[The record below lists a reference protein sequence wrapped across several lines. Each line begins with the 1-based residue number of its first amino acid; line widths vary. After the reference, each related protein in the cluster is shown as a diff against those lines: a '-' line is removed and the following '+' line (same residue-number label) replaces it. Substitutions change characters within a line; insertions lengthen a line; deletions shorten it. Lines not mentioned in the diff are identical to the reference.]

1 MAQIYSRTVKL
12 ELLDGETVSL
22 TLNFKMLLYL
32 RANGYDNEV
41 AMAMKAINGEK
52 VDWLEMPA
60 LFYAAYLCALP
71 AGEKPAYTS
80 DEFIGLIPFDVG
92 EVGKV
97 FTSLITQKK
106 TVRS

>member
-12 ELLDGETVSL
+12 ELLDGKTVPL

-32 RANGYDNEV
+32 RANGHEEEV
-41 AMAMKAINGEK
+41 KMAMKAINGEK

-71 AGEKPAYTS
+71 AGDKPAYTS
-80 DEFIGLIPFDVG
+80 DEFVGLIPFDV
-92 EVGKV
+92 ETVGKA

-106 TVRS
+106 TARS